1 MVRILV
7 CIGAMSFSLSAAAIA
22 APLDILPEGPSG
34 APPQRYAQYDVK
46 RAAVPVMR
54 PGPRTVSQSAPAQV
68 YLMRG
73 FMNVFSLGLD
83 DLAAQIEADG
93 IPAAVTNHADAP
105 TVVNQI
111 TARYAS
117 GDRSPIILIGHSLG
131 ADAVIEMA
139 QALDREHIPVALA
152 ILFDGTMDH
161 VVPGNVATAVN
172 YTEHFRLT
180 PASDFRGSISNVDLS
195 GDGRIDHLT
204 IDKSSDLHA
213 QTLSY
218 VLAAVSAKQSSLL
231 RRR

>member
-34 APPQRYAQYDVK
+34 GPPQRYAQYDVK

-54 PGPRTVSQSAPAQV
+54 PRPRTVSQSAPAQV

-83 DLAAQIEADG
+83 DLATQIEADG

-117 GDRSPIILIGHSLG
+117 GDRSAIILIGHSLG

-139 QALDREHIPVALA
+139 
-152 ILFDGTMDH
+152 
-161 VVPGNVATAVN
+161 
-172 YTEHFRLT
+172 
-180 PASDFRGSISNVDLS
+180 
-195 GDGRIDHLT
+195 
-204 IDKSSDLHA
+204 
-213 QTLSY
+213 
-218 VLAAVSAKQSSLL
+218 
-231 RRR
+231 